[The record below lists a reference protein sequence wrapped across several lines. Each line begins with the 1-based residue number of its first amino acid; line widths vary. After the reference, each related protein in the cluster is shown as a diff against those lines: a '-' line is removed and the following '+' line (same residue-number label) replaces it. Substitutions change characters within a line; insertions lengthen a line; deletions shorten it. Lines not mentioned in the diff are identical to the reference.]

1 VTNLLQAE
9 VVIEGV
15 RPFMWHYFG
24 EDAIPLER
32 GEKTGVAGND
42 PESWK
47 KSVLYT
53 NDDRRRL
60 FIQPTYIY
68 GMLRDGARH
77 TKKGKGS
84 LQPKIQATLQV
95 LDDIIYFDRSLPA
108 ENKLKINDYTASIY
122 IDRRMGRNPA
132 TKGRMYIYRITATPP
147 WKITFHILWDKTI
160 ISSGEMAAILTDS
173 GALEGIGSGRKIGM
187 GRFEVI
193 SFTPSEYTSKRV
205 QAGQRKAA

>member
-1 VTNLLQAE
+1 VANLLQAE

-47 KSVLYT
+47 KAVLYT
-53 NDDRRRL
+53 NDDKRTL
-60 FIQPTYIY
+60 YIIPTYVY
-68 GMLRDGARH
+68 GTIRDGARH

-84 LQPKIQATLQV
+84 LQSKVQATLQV
-95 LDDIIYFDRSLPA
+95 LDDIIYFDRSLPP
-108 ENKLKINDYTASIY
+108 ENKLKINDFGASVY

-132 TKGRMYIYRITATPP
+132 TKGRMYIYRITATHP
-147 WKITFHILWDKTI
+147 WKITFHIMWDKTI
-160 ISSGEMAAILTDS
+160 ISTAEMQAILNDS

-193 SFTPSEYTSKRV
+193 AFTASEYTTKRV
-205 QAGQRKAA
+205 QTGQRKAA